1 LIITNNEEVES
12 LRINLFSKLD
22 NEGFNNLISN
32 WKNLNVRKKK
42 KKKNKK
48 KKKKKK
54 YIYIYI
60 YIYTNFFIMKILI
73 NNKENEIL
81 LML

>member
-42 KKKNKK
+42 KKKKIKK

-54 YIYIYI
+54 KKIYIYIYI
-60 YIYTNFFIMKILI
+60 YIH
-73 NNKENEIL
+73 
-81 LML
+81 

>member
-42 KKKNKK
+42 KKK
-48 KKKKKK
+48 KKKK

>member
-42 KKKNKK
+42 KKK
-48 KKKKKK
+48 KK